1 MFGQKNFLG
10 RAIGITLFAYL
21 FFSVASALVYYFE
34 GKFPTIQIIFI
45 QNVVSF
51 FCVLP
56 LCLRHGLE
64 PMKTENLSSHLI
76 RDLFGLVSY
85 FLYFLAIRYLDLINA
100 TVLNYTSPF
109 FVPLI
114 WWIWMKE
121 KVEKRVWW
129 SIIIG
134 FLGVAIILDPSK
146 DIFKIG
152 FVVGIF
158 AGITSAI
165 ALCSI
170 RNLNLLREPMTRTLF
185 YFFSISSILSFPFAW
200 SVWVP
205 PTGIEWFLAA
215 AIGIA
220 TAIGQIFLT
229 IGYRYGC
236 ASYLSPLAYVVVIYN
251 GLIGYFIFHSPLTTR
266 TLIGASLI
274 ILGGTLTYLTK
285 QKPQSLEETFKHTE
299 KKDPLL

>member
-1 MFGQKNFLG
+1 MFTKQKTLG

-21 FFSVASALVYYFE
+21 FLSAASSLVSSFA

-45 QNVVSF
+45 QNIVSF

-56 LCLRHGLE
+56 LSLRHGLN
-64 PMKTENLSSHLI
+64 PLRTENLSYHLF
-76 RDLFGLVSY
+76 RDLAGVVSY
-85 FLYFLAIRYLDLINA
+85 FLFFLAIRYLDLING
-100 TVLNYTSPF
+100 TILNYTSPF

-129 SIIIG
+129 SIIVG
-134 FLGVAIILDPSK
+134 FLGVAVILDPSR
-146 DIFKIG
+146 DIFKMG
-152 FVVGIF
+152 FVFGIF

-165 ALCSI
+165 AMCAI
-170 RNLNLLREPMTRTLF
+170 RVLNLKQEPMTRTLF

-205 PTGIEWFLAA
+205 PTGFEWLLASG
-215 AIGIA
+215 IGVA
-220 TAIGQIFLT
+220 TAVGQIFLT

-236 ASYLSPLAYVVVIYN
+236 ASYLSPLAYSVVIYN
-251 GLIGYFIFHSPLTTR
+251 GLIGYFLLDAPITIR
-266 TLIGASLI
+266 TCIGSALI
-274 ILGGTLTYLTK
+274 IIGGTLTYLVSS
-285 QKPQSLEETFKHTE
+285 KPFEHS
-299 KKDPLL
+299 KKENPPL